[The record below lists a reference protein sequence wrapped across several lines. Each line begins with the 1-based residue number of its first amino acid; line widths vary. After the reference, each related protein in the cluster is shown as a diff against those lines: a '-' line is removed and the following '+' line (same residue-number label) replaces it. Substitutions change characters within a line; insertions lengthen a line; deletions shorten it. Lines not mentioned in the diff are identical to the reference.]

1 MRKIFLLL
9 ALIILSVSSAAAQ
22 SSTPAATPDT
32 PQPGAPG
39 IGDPL
44 YPDFGNGGYDAQHYT
59 LDLTV
64 DPASDTITGDV
75 TMQADA
81 TQDLSAFDLDFMGF
95 QIDSIQVNAQ
105 PATFTHDGHELAIT
119 PAAPIPNGSAF
130 TSEVRYQGVPQSM
143 TSSAV
148 PIQTGWIPYRG
159 AANCPCSY
167 ALSEPDGSADWFPV
181 NDHPLDK
188 ATYTFQ
194 VTVPKPYNVAANGD
208 LKQIIDNGSTT
219 TTITEV
225 TEPMAS
231 YLATVDIS
239 QFDMVTETGTHG
251 VPIRNYF
258 EKGIPQATRD
268 LFEQQDAMIGYFE
281 TLFGAFPF
289 DVYGA
294 LMLNTH
300 TGGALE
306 AQTLSIF
313 GTDSVSADNNQSEL
327 VIAHEL
333 SHQWFGDSVSLAD
346 WQDIWLNE
354 GFATYAEALWIEH
367 TEGSA
372 AFQRWIS
379 YYYDQLRQNAA
390 EPPAKPAANDLFN
403 GSVYYRGALTL
414 QALRTQMGDDQ
425 FFALLKAWAADH
437 QYGNGTTA
445 DFIALANQISG
456 SDLSDLFNRWLYQ
469 TPLPP
474 ASDVGI
480 SSPSS

>member
-1 MRKIFLLL
+1 MRKLFLLV
-9 ALIILSVSSAAAQ
+9 ALFVLSVNSAAAQ
-22 SSTPAATPDT
+22 AATPEA

-39 IGDPL
+39 IGDRL
-44 YPDFGNGGYDAQHYT
+44 YPDFGNGGYDARHYT
-59 LDLTV
+59 LNLRV

-75 TMQADA
+75 TMQANA
-81 TQDLSAFDLDFMGF
+81 TQDLSHFDLDFVGF
-95 QIDSIQVNAQ
+95 QIDSVQISNQ
-105 PATFTHDGHELAIT
+105 PATFVHNGHELVIT

-130 TSEVRYQGVPQSM
+130 TSEVRYKGTPQSM
-143 TSSAV
+143 TSAAL
-148 PIQTGWIPYRG
+148 PLQTGWIPYHG
-159 AANCPCSY
+159 SANCPCSY
-167 ALSEPDGSADWFPV
+167 VLSEPDGSADWFPV

-194 VTVPKPYNVAANGD
+194 ITVPKPYNVAANGD
-208 LKQIIDNGSTT
+208 LKQIIDNGDTT

-239 QFDMVTETGTHG
+239 QFDIVTEVGTHG

-258 EKGIPQATRD
+258 EKGVDQATRD
-268 LFEQQDAMIGYFE
+268 LFSQQDAMIGYFE
-281 TLFGAFPF
+281 SLFGPYPF

-294 LMLNTH
+294 LMLSTH

-313 GTDSVSADNNQSEL
+313 GTDSVSPDDNQSEL

-367 TEGSA
+367 NEGSA
-372 AFQRWIS
+372 GLQRWIS
-379 YYYDQLRQNAA
+379 YYYDQLRQNSA
-390 EPPAKPAANDLFN
+390 EPPGKPAANDLFN

-414 QALRTQMGDDQ
+414 QALRSKIGDDL
-425 FFALLKAWAADH
+425 FFALLKAWATNH
-437 QYGNGTTA
+437 QYGNATTA

-456 SDLSDLFNRWLYQ
+456 DDLTDLFNRWLYG
-469 TPLPP
+469 TALPP
-474 ASDVGI
+474 ISDVGLD
-480 SSPSS
+480 S